1 MHDTAT
7 SKKTGDFLQAT
18 RLRRKLPQLFD
29 FYVKS
34 HAWFGGGAILLRG
47 PLRLKLERLAAQAV
61 DDVGAILLRGPLR
74 LKHGGTQMNSFSN
87 AKGAILLRGPLRLK
101 LCWFFRVPF
110 GTEGAI
116 LLRGPLRLKPREK
129 AKAEGYVAR
138 CNLTSRPSETETY
151 GDGLRRFHRVDRC
164 NLTSRPSETET

>member
-47 PLRLKLERLAAQAV
+47 PLRLKPSLIEAAETLAESVQSYFEA
-61 DDVGAILLRGPLR
+61 L
-74 LKHGGTQMNSFSN
+74 
-87 AKGAILLRGPLRLK
+87 
-101 LCWFFRVPF
+101 
-110 GTEGAI
+110 
-116 LLRGPLRLKPREK
+116 
-129 AKAEGYVAR
+129 
-138 CNLTSRPSETETY
+138 
-151 GDGLRRFHRVDRC
+151 
-164 NLTSRPSETET
+164 